1 MFILPLTRL
10 KIADSVV
17 CVTNQKSHFGVI
29 KDWLS
34 MVIFSVNLDPLR
46 LNGHC

>member
-10 KIADSVV
+10 KIAGSVV
-17 CVTNQKSHFGVI
+17 CVANQKSRFGVI
-29 KDWLS
+29 EGWLLI
-34 MVIFSVNLDPLR
+34 VSVNLGPLR